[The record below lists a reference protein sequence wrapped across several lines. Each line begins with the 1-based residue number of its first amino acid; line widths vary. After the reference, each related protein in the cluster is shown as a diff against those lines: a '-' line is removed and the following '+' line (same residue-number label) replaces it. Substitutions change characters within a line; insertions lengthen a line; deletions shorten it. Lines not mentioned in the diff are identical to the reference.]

1 LNYFDQPEL
10 MRIREHEMA
19 NELIILSGT
28 NSMMDLTSS
37 QTSEE
42 VAQCLAAQVDR
53 ILEDYN
59 IEPIVFIDECGNPK
73 EVRFS
78 SMHGVQIS
86 DANLC
91 ELTTLSLSAAEAL
104 ANYHTE
110 LLELDG
116 LIEVSADVARCL
128 AAREGGLSLQG
139 VAKIDADTAKALAT
153 HKDHETELSTYGLYL
168 ELREASSEVIDALS
182 KKVGSIND
190 MPASDYCAQLRTS

>member
-1 LNYFDQPEL
+1 
-10 MRIREHEMA
+10 MRVAKNRMA
-19 NELIILSGT
+19 NELLIISGT
-28 NSMMDLTSS
+28 NQQMDLASS

-42 VAQCLAAQVDR
+42 VAQCLAAKVDR
-53 ILEDYN
+53 ILEDYS

-91 ELTTLSLSAAEAL
+91 ELTTLSLSGAEAL
-104 ANYHTE
+104 AKYPTE

-116 LIEVSADVARCL
+116 LTEVSADVALCL

-139 VAKIDADTAKALAT
+139 VEEIDEDTAKALAT
-153 HKDHETELSTYGLYL
+153 HKDYDAELAHYGLYL
-168 ELREASSEVIDALS
+168 DLQRASPEVIDALS

-190 MPASDYCAQLRTS
+190 MPASEYCAQLSTS

>member
-1 LNYFDQPEL
+1 
-10 MRIREHEMA
+10 MA

-28 NSMMDLTSS
+28 NSMIDLTSS
-37 QTSEE
+37 QTSED
-42 VAQCLAAQVDR
+42 VTNCLAAHVDR

-78 SMHGVQIS
+78 SMHGAQIS

-104 ANYHTE
+104 ANYRTE

-139 VAKIDADTAKALAT
+139 VEEIDENTAKALAT
-153 HKDHETELSTYGLYL
+153 HKDYDAELAHYGLYL
-168 ELREASSEVIDALS
+168 DLQRASPQVIDALS
-182 KKVGSIND
+182 NKVGSIND
-190 MPASDYCAQLRTS
+190 VPASDYCAQLKDI

>member
-1 LNYFDQPEL
+1 
-10 MRIREHEMA
+10 MA

-28 NSMMDLTSS
+28 NPMMDLTSS
-37 QTSEE
+37 QTSHE
-42 VAQCLAAQVDR
+42 VAQCLAAQFDR

-59 IEPIVFIDECGNPK
+59 IEPIIFIDECGNPK

-86 DANLC
+86 DADLC
-91 ELTTLSLSAAEAL
+91 ELTTLSLSGAEAL
-104 ANYHTE
+104 AKYRSE

-116 LIEVSADVARCL
+116 LTEVSADVALCL

-139 VAKIDADTAKALAT
+139 LEEIDADTARALAT
-153 HKDHETELSTYGLYL
+153 HKDYDAELAHYGLYL
-168 ELREASSEVIDALS
+168 DLQRVSPLVIDALS

-190 MPASDYCAQLRTS
+190 MPVQEYCDQLSAN

>member
-1 LNYFDQPEL
+1 MVSKL
-10 MRIREHEMA
+10 
-19 NELIILSGT
+19 LIISGT
-28 NSMMDLTSS
+28 MPQIDLASS
-37 QTSEE
+37 HTSEE

-91 ELTTLSLSAAEAL
+91 ELTNLSLSGAEAL
-104 ANYHTE
+104 AKYNTE

-116 LIEVSADVARCL
+116 LTEVSADVALCL

-139 VAKIDADTAKALAT
+139 VEEIDADTAKALAT

-168 ELREASSEVIDALS
+168 ELRGATPEVIDALS
-182 KKVGSIND
+182 NKVGSIND
-190 MPASDYCAQLRTS
+190 IPASDYCAQLRAS